1 MNSKSD
7 IDPLDLSSPP
17 IIHETK
23 KKEIKIVGK
32 TSRYLMKK
40 LIEKKNSPVKRKQV
54 EKWNVDPSWFQTN
67 IQLDLLEKDEPIL
80 RDEIAKKISSYRQQD
95 VLKKRLNKKELI
107 DYQYVK
113 SLIQECAL
121 KCHYCNEDSLILY
134 ETRRDMSQWTVDRI
148 DNEIG
153 HNRNNI
159 VISCLKCN
167 LQRKSRNSDKFLQT
181 KQMTIKRE
189 NYKEVE
195 KDKEDE

>member
-7 IDPLDLSSPP
+7 IDPPDLSSPP
-17 IIHETK
+17 IISETK
-23 KKEIKIVGK
+23 KKEINIMGK

-67 IQLDLLEKDEPIL
+67 IQLDLLKKDEPIL

-121 KCHYCNEDSLILY
+121 KCHYCSEDSLILY

-153 HNRNNI
+153 HNKNNI

-189 NYKEVE
+189 NYKKVG

>member
-1 MNSKSD
+1 
-7 IDPLDLSSPP
+7 
-17 IIHETK
+17 
-23 KKEIKIVGK
+23 
-32 TSRYLMKK
+32 MKK

-67 IQLDLLEKDEPIL
+67 IQLDLLEKDETIL

>member
-1 MNSKSD
+1 MNSDSNSD
-7 IDPLDLSSPP
+7 QSDSSSSS
-17 IIHETK
+17 IKTETK
-23 KKEIKIVGK
+23 KKEIKIIGK

-40 LIEKKNSPVKRKQV
+40 LIEEKNSPVKRKQV
-54 EKWNVDPSWFQTN
+54 EKWNVDPTWFQTN
-67 IQLDLLEKDEPIL
+67 IQLDLLSNDEPIL

-121 KCHYCNEDSLILY
+121 KCHYCSEDSLILY

-181 KQMTIKRE
+181 KQMVIKRE
-189 NYKEVE
+189 NYKEIE
-195 KDKEDE
+195 GNHEDK

>member
-17 IIHETK
+17 IIPETK

-67 IQLDLLEKDEPIL
+67 IQLDLLEKDETIL